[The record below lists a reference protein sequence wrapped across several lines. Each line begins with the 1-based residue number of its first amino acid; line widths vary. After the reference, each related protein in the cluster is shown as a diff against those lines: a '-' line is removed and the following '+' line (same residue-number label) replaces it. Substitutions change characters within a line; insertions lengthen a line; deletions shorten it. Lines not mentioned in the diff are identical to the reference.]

1 MGGRIKKMCEELFS
15 KQITKK
21 VEKKNLNKTTN
32 WRINPQT
39 QWN

>member
-1 MGGRIKKMCEELFS
+1 MNGGGELRKCAKNYLVNKLPKKKTE
-15 KQITKK
+15 
-21 VEKKNLNKTTN
+21 KTTN